1 LVTKDVAMNKLSS
14 IFQNNGRDVAR
25 ADSQG
30 TPEDK
35 SPPMRDQVAGPAE
48 KALQPVEDARVASL
62 STMDEKM
69 TFSRA
74 KGLLSQAA
82 VTAAN
87 SFVTLLKN
95 QATPA
100 DVLRN
105 TLEEV
110 IEYRAA
116 DAALTRAAEESALRA
131 ICTDTQA
138 TTKNLVRLS

>member
-1 LVTKDVAMNKLSS
+1 MNKLSS
-14 IFQNNGRDVAR
+14 MFQPPVR
-25 ADSQG
+25 A
-30 TPEDK
+30 EN
-35 SPPMRDQVAGPAE
+35 PAMADE
-48 KALQPVEDARVASL
+48 KAPPAKEPAALVESSPAPAIQRDASL
-62 STMDEKM
+62 PTMDEKM

-82 VTAAN
+82 SSAAN
-87 SFVTLLKN
+87 GFIGLLKN

-116 DAALTRAAEESALRA
+116 EAALTRAADESALRA
-131 ICTDTQA
+131 ICGDA
-138 TTKNLVRLS
+138 PGAKNLVRLS

>member
-1 LVTKDVAMNKLSS
+1 MNKLSS
-14 IFQNNGRDVAR
+14 MFQTAGRTESPGTAEEKAPTARESVAVPAEQAPAPA
-25 ADSQG
+25 ADSR
-30 TPEDK
+30 E
-35 SPPMRDQVAGPAE
+35 
-48 KALQPVEDARVASL
+48 ASH

-82 VTAAN
+82 SSAAN
-87 SFVTLLKN
+87 GFLGLLKN

-116 DAALTRAAEESALRA
+116 EAALTRVADETALRA
-131 ICTDTQA
+131 ICAEPAAAPKT
-138 TTKNLVRLS
+138 LVRLS